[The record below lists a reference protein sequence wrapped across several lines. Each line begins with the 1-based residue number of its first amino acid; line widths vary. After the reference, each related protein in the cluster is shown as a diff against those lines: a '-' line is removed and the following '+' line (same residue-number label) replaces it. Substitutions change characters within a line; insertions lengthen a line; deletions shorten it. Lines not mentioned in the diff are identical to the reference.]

1 MRRRYWWVG
10 ARNHHPDRITAVGW
24 GSRPPFVRRSGRRR
38 RPLPVRRVVRKYQ
51 SRRRTT
57 SACRGPASPAK
68 HTDAALTVATLPPG
82 GAAYTRRVSDA
93 PDDDAALRETTIA
106 RRTVHAGRFIR
117 FRVDTVRGPDGRQH
131 QREIVDHPGAV
142 AIVPLD
148 GPDVL
153 LVRQFRSAAQRV
165 LLEIPAGTLDRRA
178 DGTIE
183 PPEEAAP
190 RELAEETGFD
200 AGTWRRLGHFWT
212 APGFA
217 SEAMTLYLATDL
229 RPVRDYGGPE
239 EDEHLQVVRLPWRT
253 ALAKAE
259 RGEIEDA
266 KTERLLMEIE
276 RGKD

>member
-1 MRRRYWWVG
+1 M
-10 ARNHHPDRITAVGW
+10 
-24 GSRPPFVRRSGRRR
+24 SE
-38 RPLPVRRVVRKYQ
+38 
-51 SRRRTT
+51 
-57 SACRGPASPAK
+57 
-68 HTDAALTVATLPPG
+68 
-82 GAAYTRRVSDA
+82 A
-93 PDDDAALRETTIA
+93 PDADAALRETTIA

-148 GPDVL
+148 GTDLL

-165 LLEIPAGTLDRRA
+165 LLEIPAGTLDRRT

-190 RELAEETGFD
+190 RELAEETGYE
-200 AGTWRRLGHFWT
+200 AGTWRRVGHFWT

-239 EDEHLQVVRLPWRT
+239 EDEHLQLIRLPWQT
-253 ALAKAE
+253 ALAQGGGRRD
-259 RGEIEDA
+259 RGREDA
-266 KTERLLMEIE
+266 HRHPLGGSPGRGPRRLRLS
-276 RGKD
+276 RRARLPGRPAAAAVRASRPGSAPAWRWAARRSP

>member
-1 MRRRYWWVG
+1 MF
-10 ARNHHPDRITAVGW
+10 I
-24 GSRPPFVRRSGRRR
+24 
-38 RPLPVRRVVRKYQ
+38 
-51 SRRRTT
+51 
-57 SACRGPASPAK
+57 RGPRRLGAPGPLDPGRW
-68 HTDAALTVATLPPG
+68 DAP
-82 GAAYTRRVSDA
+82 YTRGVSEA
-93 PDDDAALRETTIA
+93 PDVDAALRETTIA

-148 GPDVL
+148 GTDLL

-190 RELAEETGFD
+190 RELAEETGFE
-200 AGTWRRLGHFWT
+200 AGSWHRLGHFWT

-229 RPVRDYGGPE
+229 RPVHDHGGPE
-239 EDEHLQVVRLPWRT
+239 EDEHLQLIRLPWKT
-253 ALAKAE
+253 ALARAE
-259 RGEIEDA
+259 AGEIEDA
-266 KTERLLMEIE
+266 KTLIGILWLARL
-276 RGKD
+276 GVVGNA

>member
-1 MRRRYWWVG
+1 MRRTKPSGRLLG
-10 ARNHHPDRITAVGW
+10 PPTAAVGP
-24 GSRPPFVRRSGRRR
+24 SARP
-38 RPLPVRRVVRKYQ
+38 
-51 SRRRTT
+51 
-57 SACRGPASPAK
+57 
-68 HTDAALTVATLPPG
+68 
-82 GAAYTRRVSDA
+82 YTRRVSEA

-148 GPDVL
+148 GTDVL

-183 PPEEAAP
+183 PPEVAAP
-190 RELAEETGFD
+190 RELAEETGYD
-200 AGTWRRLGHFWT
+200 AGTWRRVGHFWT

-229 RPVRDYGGPE
+229 RPVRNYGGPE
-239 EDEHLQVVRLPWRT
+239 EDEHLQLVRLPWTT
-253 ALAKAE
+253 ALARAE
-259 RGEIEDA
+259 AGEIEDA
-266 KTERLLMEIE
+266 KTLIGILWVARL
-276 RGKD
+276 GVVANS

>member
-1 MRRRYWWVG
+1 M
-10 ARNHHPDRITAVGW
+10 
-24 GSRPPFVRRSGRRR
+24 SE
-38 RPLPVRRVVRKYQ
+38 
-51 SRRRTT
+51 
-57 SACRGPASPAK
+57 
-68 HTDAALTVATLPPG
+68 
-82 GAAYTRRVSDA
+82 A

-148 GPDVL
+148 GTDLL

-183 PPEEAAP
+183 PPEDAAP
-190 RELAEETGFD
+190 RELAEETGYD

-239 EDEHLQVVRLPWRT
+239 EDEHLQLIRLPWTT
-253 ALAKAE
+253 ALARAE
-259 RGEIEDA
+259 AGEIEDA
-266 KTERLLMEIE
+266 KTLIGILWVARLGLVANS
-276 RGKD
+276 

>member
-1 MRRRYWWVG
+1 MLPRALERVDEKEVLVQALG
-10 ARNHHPDRITAVGW
+10 DPG
-24 GSRPPFVRRSGRRR
+24 
-38 RPLPVRRVVRKYQ
+38 LPVRHAARQRVEAAIRAWTAPRA
-51 SRRRTT
+51 SRAARTARST
-57 SACRGPASPAK
+57 EVPVASTHHISP
-68 HTDAALTVATLPPG
+68 LTPRHAT
-82 GAAYTRRVSDA
+82 YTRPVSEA

-148 GPDVL
+148 GTDVL

-183 PPEEAAP
+183 PPADAAP
-190 RELAEETGFD
+190 RELAEETGYE
-200 AGTWRRLGHFWT
+200 AGTWRCLGHFWT

-229 RPVRDYGGPE
+229 RPVGDYGGPE
-239 EDEHLQVVRLPWRT
+239 EDEHLQLVRLPWRE
-253 ALAKAE
+253 ALAMAE
-259 RGEIEDA
+259 AGEMEDA
-266 KTERLLMEIE
+266 KTLIGILWVARL
-276 RGKD
+276 GAAPTA